1 MRWALK
7 TGRHALRGLLLCS
20 LAFFCQYRADGQ
32 ADASQ
37 STTQAPVS
45 PEGLIHLD
53 VTARDASGKFSAG
66 LTAQDFTLLDNG
78 IARKIVSFRASEP
91 AQNGESNSAD
101 DENKRLT
108 EVVLVLD
115 EVNLT
120 SMQFGSVKA
129 DAVKFLRENGG
140 HLAWPVSIYWFTNG
154 GLRASAAPSIDG
166 NALAEEVAHNHS
178 HREVWEIP
186 SVQLQRMTAPPMY
199 KLWNKDLQTVYTI
212 AIERR
217 DKPGRKALV
226 WMGVGWP
233 PLRMLESSE
242 RNEDEAFASLV
253 ELSTRIR
260 EARLALY
267 QIPIWLGSDSVGF
280 DYKEYE
286 KGVGSLPKGEDP
298 TPHFALPVLVNQSG
312 GRVFEKSESVVRAI
326 GDCVQDASAFYTVSF
341 DPPQA
346 AQPDEYHDVK
356 VQIATPELTAR
367 TNTGYYDQP
376 VYYDQPRVPTKRV
389 TVRELEQILGAAG
402 EMHDRDLAEQLR
414 GLELTERLSSR
425 QLSLWEN
432 RLRGNKS
439 KAALAVLGDGSVFLE
454 PPAAEILPDAAPDH
468 ETQVAMLSKTVKYL
482 DETLPQLPDFSATR
496 VTVEYEQAS
505 QKEDDSWKTAL
516 ADQSLREG
524 ATEKTILRYRNGKEQ
539 QDAQKKR
546 AVRGASGKDLNFKG
560 IFGPILKSVLLDATT
575 SGKLTW
581 SQWEG
586 DQTARVA
593 VFRYRVDS
601 KNSHYSVVHC
611 CLRRERVF
619 HTWPAYHGELA
630 VDPGTGAI
638 LRLTMEAETGWVL
651 ESNWQP
657 VRPVK
662 GTNMMVEYGP
672 VELGGKHYICPL
684 RSVVTMRSRVVRTRV
699 FWDETFEIY
708 APYETQLNDMAY
720 TDYHKFG
727 SDSRILPGFEVVPE
741 TTPSTKGSGP
751 AQTRT
756 PPGR

>member
-1 MRWALK
+1 LK
-7 TGRHALRGLLLCS
+7 TGRNALLGLLLCS
-20 LAFFCQYRADGQ
+20 LAFFCGHRADGQ
-32 ADASQ
+32 AELSQSAVSQ
-37 STTQAPVS
+37 STAQVPVS
-45 PEGLIHLD
+45 SEGLIHLD
-53 VTARDASGKFSAG
+53 VTATDAAGKFSTG
-66 LTAQDFTLLDNG
+66 LTAKDFTLLDNG
-78 IARKIVSFRASEP
+78 VARKIVSFRPSEP
-91 AQNGESNSAD
+91 AQNGQSNSAD

-115 EVNLT
+115 EVNLAPV
-120 SMQFGSVKA
+120 QVGSVKA
-129 DAVKFLRENGG
+129 DAVRFLRENGG
-140 HLAWPVSIYWFTNG
+140 HLAYPVSIYWFTNG

-178 HREVWEIP
+178 HREVWGIP
-186 SVQLQRMTAPPMY
+186 SVQLQRMTTTSMY
-199 KLWNKDLQTVYTI
+199 KLWNKSLETVYTI

-233 PLRMLESSE
+233 PLRMLKSSD
-242 RNEDEAFASLV
+242 RNEAFASLV

-260 EARLALY
+260 EARLAIY
-267 QIPIWLGSDSVGF
+267 QIPIWPDSDAVGF

-298 TPHFALPVLVNQSG
+298 APHFALPVLANQSG
-312 GRVFEKSESVVRAI
+312 GRVVEKSESVVRAI

-341 DPPQA
+341 DPPHA
-346 AQPDEYHDVK
+346 AQPDEYHGLK

-367 TNTGYYDQP
+367 TNTGYYNQP

-389 TVRELEQILGAAG
+389 TVHELEQILDAAG
-402 EMHDRDLAEQLR
+402 AMHDRDLAEQLR
-414 GLELTERLSSR
+414 GLELTERLSSG

-432 RLRGNKS
+432 RLRGSRS
-439 KAALAVLGDGSVFLE
+439 KAALAVLGDHSVFLE

-505 QKEDDSWKTAL
+505 PKEDDSWKTAL

-524 ATEKTILRYRNGKEQ
+524 ATEKTILRYRNGEEQ
-539 QDAQKKR
+539 QDAQKKK
-546 AVRGASGKDLNFKG
+546 ALRGASGKDLNFKG

-581 SQWEG
+581 SRWERG
-586 DQTARVA
+586 ESGRMA
-593 VFRYRVDS
+593 VFRYGLDRQ
-601 KNSHYSVVHC
+601 NSHYGVVHC
-611 CLRRERVF
+611 CLRHERVF

-638 LRLTMEAETGWVL
+638 LRLTMESEPGWVL

-657 VRPVK
+657 VLPVK
-662 GTNMMVEYGP
+662 GTSMMVEYGP
-672 VELGGKHYICPL
+672 VEIGGRRYICPL
-684 RSVVTMRSRVVRTRV
+684 RGVVTMRSRAVRTLI
-699 FWDETFEIY
+699 FWDETFEVY

-727 SDSRILPGFEVVPE
+727 SDSRILPGFEVVPD
-741 TTPSTKGSGP
+741 TASPTAGSGP
-751 AQTRT
+751 VQTKT
-756 PPGR
+756 PPDR